1 MDLPNELTVVLD
13 GKWGGLL
20 RELRAQLAG
29 VEVRDGSGL
38 PTEEYRRQ
46 VFDDLHLLAKTSH
59 SRLGFDCEYGG
70 MSDPAGSV
78 VAHGTLGFGDLSL
91 MVKAGVQWGLFGGA
105 VQLLGTRRHHERY
118 LRDIMDLTLP
128 GCFAMTETGHGSDV
142 QHLRTTATYDPAA
155 GEFVISTPDEAARKD
170 YIGSAARDGRMA
182 VVFAQL
188 IADGAGR
195 GVHALLVPI
204 RDGDGR
210 PMPGVTIGD
219 CGRKGGLNG
228 VDNGRLT
235 FCGVRVPREAL
246 LNRFGDVAGDGTY
259 SSPIA
264 SDSRRFFTMIGTLI
278 RGRIS
283 VAGTAGS
290 ATKRALTIAVR
301 HGNTRRQFGRPD
313 GSGEVVL
320 LDYRA
325 HQRKLLP
332 ALATTYALNFAQ
344 HELAAALDDQ
354 AGAEGA
360 GVAQRAASAE
370 KAAEAQRAAS
380 AEKAAEA
387 QRAASAEKAA
397 GAQRAASAEK
407 AAGAQGPA
415 GAERRQRELEARAAG
430 IKAVATWHATA
441 TIQACREA
449 CGGAGYLAENLLT
462 TLKADTD
469 VFTTFE
475 GDNTVLLQLV
485 AKGLLTHYQSDFEDL
500 GTLATVRFMAEQ
512 FAGSVIER
520 TAARGVIERLLAAG
534 PRRDDEAVLFDRAW
548 QVRAFEDREQHML
561 EGLARRLRRAGAGD
575 PFAVFNDAQD
585 HLLRTAR
592 AHVDRIV
599 LEAFVAAVDRCPGPD
614 ARALL
619 GRVCDLYVLATIEAD
634 LAWFLAHGRLTA
646 TRAKSVTSAVNALC
660 EELRPHAQTL
670 VDAFAIPGPYL
681 GAPSLDGGEVA
692 G

>member
-1 MDLPNELTVVLD
+1 MDLPARLEPSHLEPSRLEPGHIIEPGELTSVLD
-13 GKWGGLL
+13 GRWAGL
-20 RELRAQLAG
+20 RGELRAQMARA
-29 VEVRDGSGL
+29 EVRDGSGL
-38 PTEEYRRQ
+38 PAAEYRRQ
-46 VFDDLHLLAKTSH
+46 IFDDLRLLAKASY
-59 SRLGFDCEYGG
+59 SRLGFDRAYGG

-78 VAHGTLGFGDLSL
+78 VAHEMLGFGDLSL

-170 YIGSAARDGRMA
+170 YIGNAARDGRMA

-188 IADGAGR
+188 IVDGAGR

-204 RDGDGR
+204 RDGDGH
-210 PMPGVTIGD
+210 PLPGVTIGD

-235 FCGVRVPREAL
+235 FRDVRVPREAL
-246 LNRFGDVAGDGTY
+246 LNRFGDVAENGTY

-264 SDSRRFFTMIGTLI
+264 SDGRRFFTMIGTLI

-290 ATKRALTIAVR
+290 ATKRALAIAVR
-301 HGNTRRQFGRPD
+301 YANTRRQFSRPN

-320 LDYRA
+320 LNYRA

-332 ALATTYALNFAQ
+332 ALATTYALSFAQ
-344 HELAAALDDQ
+344 HELAGAL
-354 AGAEGA
+354 AE
-360 GVAQRAASAE
+360 QRGTG
-370 KAAEAQRAAS
+370 QRS
-380 AEKAAEA
+380 TG
-387 QRAASAEKAA
+387 Q
-397 GAQRAASAEK
+397 QD
-407 AAGAQGPA
+407 
-415 GAERRQRELEARAAG
+415 ERRQRELEARVAG

-485 AKGLLTHYQSDFEDL
+485 AKGLLTSYRSDFEDL
-500 GTLATVRFMAEQ
+500 GTLATVRAIAEQ
-512 FAGSVIER
+512 FAGSVMER

-534 PRRDDEAVLFDRAW
+534 PGRDGEAVLFDRAW
-548 QVRAFEDREQHML
+548 QVRALEDREQHML
-561 EGLARRLRRAGAGD
+561 EGLARRLRRAAGASD
-575 PFAVFNDAQD
+575 PFALVNDAQD
-585 HLLRTAR
+585 HLLGTAR

-599 LEAFVAAVDRCPGPD
+599 LEAFVRAVDRCPGPD

-646 TRAKSVTSAVNALC
+646 TRAKSVTSAVNGLC
-660 EELRPHAQTL
+660 ERLRPHAQTL
-670 VDAFAIPGPYL
+670 VDAFAIPGQYL
-681 GAPSLDGGEVA
+681 GAVMLGEEPGRHGGPSLDGGEVA

>member
-1 MDLPNELTVVLD
+1 
-13 GKWGGLL
+13 
-20 RELRAQLAG
+20 
-29 VEVRDGSGL
+29 
-38 PTEEYRRQ
+38 
-46 VFDDLHLLAKTSH
+46 
-59 SRLGFDCEYGG
+59 
-70 MSDPAGSV
+70 
-78 VAHGTLGFGDLSL
+78 
-91 MVKAGVQWGLFGGA
+91 
-105 VQLLGTRRHHERY
+105 
-118 LRDIMDLTLP
+118 
-128 GCFAMTETGHGSDV
+128 MTETGHGSDV

-170 YIGSAARDGRMA
+170 YIGNAARDGRMA

-210 PMPGVTIGD
+210 PMPGVSIGD

-235 FCGVRVPREAL
+235 FRDVRVPREAL

-290 ATKRALTIAVR
+290 ATKRALAIAVR
-301 HGNTRRQFGRPD
+301 YGNTRRQFGRPD

-354 AGAEGA
+354 VGAEGA
-360 GVAQRAASAE
+360 GVAQRAA
-370 KAAEAQRAAS
+370 
-380 AEKAAEA
+380 
-387 QRAASAEKAA
+387 
-397 GAQRAASAEK
+397 GAQRATSAER

-561 EGLARRLRRAGAGD
+561 EGLARRLRRAAGASD
-575 PFAVFNDAQD
+575 PFPVFNDAQD

-619 GRVCDLYVLATIEAD
+619 GRVCDLYVLATIEAA

>member
-1 MDLPNELTVVLD
+1 MDLPVEVDELTAVLD
-13 GKWGGLL
+13 GRWGGLL
-20 RELRAQLAG
+20 RGLRAQMAG
-29 VEVRDGSGL
+29 VEPHDGSGL
-38 PTEEYRRQ
+38 STEEYRRQ
-46 VFDDLHLLAKTSH
+46 ILDELHLLSKTSY
-59 SRLGFDCEYGG
+59 SRLGFDREYGG

-118 LRDIMDLTLP
+118 LRDIMDVTLP

-142 QHLRTTATYDPAA
+142 QHLRTTASYDPAA
-155 GEFVISTPDEAARKD
+155 GEFVISTPDESARKD
-170 YIGSAARDGRMA
+170 YIGNAARDGRMA

-188 IADGAGR
+188 IVDGASR

-204 RDGDGR
+204 RDGDGH
-210 PMPGVTIGD
+210 PMPGVTISD

-235 FCGVRVPREAL
+235 FRDVRVPREAL
-246 LNRFGDVAGDGTY
+246 LNRFGDVAEDGTY

-264 SDSRRFFTMIGTLI
+264 SDGRRFFTMIGTLI

-290 ATKRALTIAVR
+290 ATKRALAIAVR
-301 HGNTRRQFGRPD
+301 YGNARRQFGRPD
-313 GSGEVVL
+313 GPGEVVL

-344 HELAAALDDQ
+344 YELVAALADQ
-354 AGAEGA
+354 ASEE
-360 GVAQRAASAE
+360 AASH
-370 KAAEAQRAAS
+370 S
-380 AEKAAEA
+380 
-387 QRAASAEKAA
+387 
-397 GAQRAASAEK
+397 
-407 AAGAQGPA
+407 
-415 GAERRQRELEARAAG
+415 ERRQRELEARAAG

-441 TIQACREA
+441 TIQSCREA

-485 AKGLLTHYQSDFEDL
+485 AKGLLTNYRSDFEDL

-534 PRRDDEAVLFDRAW
+534 PGRDDETVLFNRAW
-548 QVRAFEDREQHML
+548 QVRTFEDREQHML
-561 EGLARRLRRAGAGD
+561 EGLARRLRRAAGASD
-575 PFAVFNDAQD
+575 PFAIFNDAQD

-599 LEAFVAAVDRCPGPD
+599 LEAFVAGIDRCPDPGT
-614 ARALL
+614 RALL
-619 GRVCDLYVLATIEAD
+619 GRVCDLYVLSTIEAD

-646 TRAKSVTSAVNALC
+646 TRAKAVTSAVNALC
-660 EELRPHAQTL
+660 EQLRPHAQTL
-670 VDAFAIPGPYL
+670 VDAFAIPAPFL
-681 GAPSLDGGEVA
+681 GAAMLGHGPASLDGGELA
-692 G
+692 R